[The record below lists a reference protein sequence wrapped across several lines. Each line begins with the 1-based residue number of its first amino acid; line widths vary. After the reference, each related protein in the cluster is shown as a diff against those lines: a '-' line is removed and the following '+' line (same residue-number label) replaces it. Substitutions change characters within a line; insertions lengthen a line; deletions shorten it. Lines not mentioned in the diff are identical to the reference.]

1 MVSACLRKS
10 PLRAIS
16 HVVFPCMCNSLPTTF
31 GTFLSGKVEICGDRV
46 SAPFAAAGAW
56 PRAPFS
62 HPQDVISTLR
72 IFFRGAGGGG
82 SPKRASAR
90 RRAQL
95 RSRRTHRRYRER
107 NRTDTMSKR
116 GRGGGAGG
124 NRYRVTLG
132 LPVGALINC
141 ADNTGAKNIYII
153 AVKVRNK
160 LADCCC
166 CCPRAGGCARGR
178 LSEDH

>member
-1 MVSACLRKS
+1 MYV
-10 PLRAIS
+10 
-16 HVVFPCMCNSLPTTF
+16 NSLPTF

-56 PRAPFS
+56 PRPFF
-62 HPQDVISTLR
+62 PPPRRDFYTAN
-72 IFFRGAGGGG
+72 FFWGEPGGGD
-82 SPKRASAR
+82 RQASAR

-95 RSRRTHRRYRER
+95 RSRRTLTGGTESA
-107 NRTDTMSKR
+107 TDTMSKR

-153 AVKVRNK
+153 AVKVRKK
-160 LADCCC
+160 LADLVFQGCCC
-166 CCPRAGGCARGR
+166 CCPRAGGSARG
-178 LSEDH
+178 